1 MALSAAI
8 ALPALTAPAGWDVAG
23 AWPMWKGKSASS
35 DTAGSQFS
43 GRPEAGFLESNFYY
57 LADARDGAADTGS
70 SDKFGSS
77 TLPAGNHAVAPAEL
91 AASRISETAPSFR
104 AAGSGIDKARALQ
117 CLSMAIYYE
126 AASES
131 IDGQRAVAQ
140 VVLNRVAHPSYPASV
155 CGVVFQGSERQ
166 TGCQFSFTCDGAL
179 ARRPS
184 PSVFARARQVAHQAL
199 SGGVYAPVGL
209 ATHYHTIWI
218 SPYWAPSLHTIGTIG
233 AHRFYRWRGAA
244 GRKSAFSVRYR
255 GGEPVAAPHPRG
267 SESEPASVT
276 DPILLAREYERV
288 FAEARRKAQQA
299 AVLDAVGAAA
309 NPRDVSPRASTSAAA
324 LRRLQPTSRAEV
336 EAMETVLPAEG
347 SLLPQSGSVRPEF
360 RNSGRWIAQ
369 PD

>member
-1 MALSAAI
+1 MAPGS
-8 ALPALTAPAGWDVAG
+8 WEVAG
-23 AWPMWKGKSASS
+23 AWPMWKDDSASADS
-35 DTAGSQFS
+35 AGSQFS
-43 GRPEAGFLESNFYY
+43 GRTGAGFPETDLYY
-57 LADARDGAADTGS
+57 LAETRNAAGDAGS
-70 SDKFGSS
+70 GDKSGIN
-77 TLPAGNHAVAPAEL
+77 TLPASNHAVAPAEL
-91 AASRISETAPSFR
+91 AASRISETARGFR

-117 CLSMAIYYE
+117 CLSMAVYYE

-131 IDGQRAVAQ
+131 ADGQRAVAQ

-184 PSVFARARQVAHQAL
+184 PSAFARARQVAHQAL
-199 SGGVYAPVGL
+199 SGAVYAPVGL

-218 SPYWAPSLHTIGTIG
+218 SPYWAPSLHTIGSIG
-233 AHRFYRWRGAA
+233 AHKFYRWRGAA
-244 GRKSAFSVRYR
+244 GMKSAFSVRYR
-255 GGEPVAAPHPRG
+255 GGEPVAAPHPRDTAP
-267 SESEPASVT
+267 EPASAT

-299 AVLDAVGAAA
+299 ATLDGAGAAA
-309 NPRDVSPRASTSAAA
+309 TPRDVSPHAPTPAAA

-336 EAMETVLPAEG
+336 EAMETVPPAQGSPLPE
-347 SLLPQSGSVRPEF
+347 SGSVRPEF

-369 PD
+369 PN